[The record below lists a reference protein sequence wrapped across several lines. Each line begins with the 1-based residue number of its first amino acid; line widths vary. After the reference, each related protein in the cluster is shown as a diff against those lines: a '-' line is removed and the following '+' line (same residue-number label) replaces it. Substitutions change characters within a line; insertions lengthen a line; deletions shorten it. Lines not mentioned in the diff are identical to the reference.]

1 MSKNEVMAM
10 EMLKD
15 LVEMSEESF
24 QKYVEYVQKMD
35 KTERIKNFLDTL
47 ISIAIA
53 ERKKTIQTA
62 QPAHK
67 NCLNHKEYLVKILQ
81 GTPIK
86 KASWE

>member
-15 LVEMSEESF
+15 LVEMLEESF
-24 QKYVEYVQKMD
+24 QKYVEYVEKMD

-62 QPAHK
+62 
-67 NCLNHKEYLVKILQ
+67 
-81 GTPIK
+81 
-86 KASWE
+86 

>member
-1 MSKNEVMAM
+1 MSQNEVRAM

-24 QKYVEYVQKMD
+24 QKCVEYAEKMD

-47 ISIAIA
+47 ISTAIA

-62 QPAHK
+62 
-67 NCLNHKEYLVKILQ
+67 
-81 GTPIK
+81 
-86 KASWE
+86 